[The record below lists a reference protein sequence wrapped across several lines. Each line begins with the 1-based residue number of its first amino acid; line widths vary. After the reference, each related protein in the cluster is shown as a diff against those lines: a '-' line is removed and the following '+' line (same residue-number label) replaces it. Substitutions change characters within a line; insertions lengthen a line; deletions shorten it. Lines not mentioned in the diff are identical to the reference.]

1 MNYRWCCVEAD
12 HGTAISHQALMHLHT
27 HTHTRLDVRA
37 REQRTGNG
45 ELSRG
50 SERWCALQISRTR
63 NENEYTVSRV
73 RVDWMPKGII
83 CSVFIH
89 VAQQHEQISW
99 FAHTLMENDWHR
111 KECIRNFLAR
121 PVWPTEAITFLL
133 FGIRHIFLCLLHFI
147 TCVFGSQ
154 PSIGS
159 VTAANLRFEGNS
171 NLCLYAAYNKWM
183 RRLLVFF
190 SLLLLL
196 LRCY

>member
-1 MNYRWCCVEAD
+1 MT
-12 HGTAISHQALMHLHT
+12 GTGKSVYAI
-27 HTHTRLDVRA
+27 
-37 REQRTGNG
+37 
-45 ELSRG
+45 
-50 SERWCALQISRTR
+50 
-63 NENEYTVSRV
+63 
-73 RVDWMPKGII
+73 
-83 CSVFIH
+83 F
-89 VAQQHEQISW
+89 
-99 FAHTLMENDWHR
+99 
-111 KECIRNFLAR
+111 
-121 PVWPTEAITFLL
+121 WPTEAITFLL

-196 LRCY
+196 RCY